1 MENGSYNNR
10 AILWNKKER
19 WRREHMVNRAMNIIV
34 TDYDKDWSSLFDIE
48 AEKIKDILNDE
59 VVEIHHI
66 GSTAVL
72 GLKAKPIIDMMPIV
86 RDIENID
93 KYNGKMTGIGYEALG
108 ELGIQGRRYFR
119 KGGEN
124 RTHQIH
130 VFQVDN
136 NTEIERHLAV
146 RDYLKSHKEIANEY
160 GELKAQLALRFPR
173 DIEGYSDGKDDF
185 VQNLEQMALEWKR
198 KSTK

>member
-1 MENGSYNNR
+1 
-10 AILWNKKER
+10 
-19 WRREHMVNRAMNIIV
+19 MVNRAMNIIV